1 MASTARD
8 ENLDALRELMAA
20 HSPPL
25 HALVV
30 PSEDA
35 HQVSA
40 LAAARA
46 DRDCLVV
53 SVDRPPVQSALH
65 SVVVDCLC
73 VCVCVQSEYV
83 SERDKRREFI
93 SGFTGSAGEY
103 RVSPASLHS
112 SPSS

>member
-46 DRDCLVV
+46 DRDCFVV
-53 SVDRPPVQSALH
+53 SVDRTPVQSALH

-73 VCVCVQSEYV
+73 VCVQSEYV
-83 SERDKRREFI
+83 SERDKRRQFI

-103 RVSPASLHS
+103 EFHPLEINSEDAISD
-112 SPSS
+112 